1 MSEFPVAPSARF
13 RKPNGS
19 PSFPE
24 FEFSPLEDHPDIDL
38 FHLEPEP
45 EISTAQLADVDALI
59 LLAPRVGPQA

>member
-1 MSEFPVAPSARF
+1 MSGFPVAPSAKF

-38 FHLEPEP
+38 FTPSP
-45 EISTAQLADVDALI
+45 S
-59 LLAPRVGPQA
+59 PRSPPRSSPTSMP